1 MSIYT
6 LEPKIK
12 NRFQTN
18 HVTPKILSWLY
29 FKCAISPKDR
39 LKLFIN
45 KGFLT
50 DVSGFTLEISKAEII
65 FSLPTVEIKLWASLI
80 KISNN
85 GELKGSLKTSSLFF
99 L

>member
-1 MSIYT
+1 LIQRYSLSQFFLKNPLLDGSIN
-6 LEPKIK
+6 LCFGIEPKIK

-18 HVTPKILSWLY
+18 RVTPKILSWLY
-29 FKCAISPKDR
+29 FKCAISSKDR

-65 FSLPTVEIKLWASLI
+65 FSLPTVEIKL
-80 KISNN
+80 
-85 GELKGSLKTSSLFF
+85 
-99 L
+99 